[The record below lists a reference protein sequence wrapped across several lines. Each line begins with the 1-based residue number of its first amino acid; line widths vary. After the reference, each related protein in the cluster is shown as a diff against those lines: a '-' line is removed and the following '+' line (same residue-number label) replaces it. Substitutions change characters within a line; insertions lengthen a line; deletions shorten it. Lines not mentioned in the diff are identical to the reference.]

1 MSSVEI
7 KNQMETISEAFNRL
21 EQKVSTQKEQ
31 LSINYKV
38 YQFNRDIEEMEDL
51 INSRLMVASSD
62 DYGKDL
68 DDVERLIHKFDGFF
82 ENLLQQKE
90 KLNEFNKLS
99 AQLEDIVQD
108 FEIGTRRKEVN
119 DAWND
124 LMELA
129 MARKEALVGARKV
142 HAFDKRIDEM
152 LEWIL
157 EKEALLSVDV
167 NCPAN
172 ESIQDH
178 MQRQDGLKQDLKAI
192 SEQVSATC

>member
-1 MSSVEI
+1 M
-7 KNQMETISEAFNRL
+7 
-21 EQKVSTQKEQ
+21 
-31 LSINYKV
+31 
-38 YQFNRDIEEMEDL
+38 
-51 INSRLMVASSD
+51 ASSE

-68 DDVERLIHKFDGFF
+68 DDVERLIHKFDVFF
-82 ENLLQQKE
+82 DNLMQQRE
-90 KLNEFNKLS
+90 KLNDFNDLS
-99 AQLEDIVQD
+99 AELEKIVQD
-108 FEIGTRRKEVN
+108 YEIGARNKEVN

-129 MARKEALVGARKV
+129 VARKEALVGARMV

-167 NCPAN
+167 NCPDN

-178 MQRQDGLKQDLKAI
+178 KQRQDGLKQDLKAI
-192 SEQVSATC
+192 SEQVYIMRLSAT